1 MSDDPRHPPRPV
13 AAILR
18 GEAGAFHAIPG
29 TGFEMREAGLAAAS
43 GGRHTARMFR
53 TTSGGDLPSAM
64 HVHDADFQ
72 YVHVLRGEIDF
83 ELADG
88 GIKTLRAGDAI
99 WLPKGCPHSVRRVT
113 DDLEFLEIFS
123 PAEVATLPEGA

>member
-29 TGFEMREAGLAAAS
+29 TRFEMREAGLAAAS

-64 HVHDADFQ
+64 HVHDAEFQ

-88 GIKTLRAGDAI
+88 GITTLRAGDAI